1 MNRRRLIRRIK
12 LTFRI
17 LSLVLIVASVGFGL
31 SAWDFFLDCQVKD
44 TEEYKPAAATC
55 DKKIWKA
62 RWDCRKLLVDNHY
75 DKWQEHKGMILAYC
89 DDMSTKMYCKPIG
102 E

>member
-1 MNRRRLIRRIK
+1 MNRRRLIRRVRLLFK
-12 LTFRI
+12 L
-17 LSLVLIVASVGFGL
+17 LAVVLVVSSVGFGF
-31 SAWDFFLDCQVKD
+31 SAWDLFLNTQVSN
-44 TEEYKPAAATC
+44 TEEYKHVASTC
-55 DKKIWKA
+55 DKKVWKA

-89 DDMSTKMYCKPIG
+89 DDMATKMYCKPIG